1 MKNLKTIA
9 QFSLMTLLLVGVF
22 GVYQQLTIL
31 NSNMANGATPV
42 NQSFENAQPQVKL
55 AGWSMPVGGNVPT
68 ILAKYTSVEGKE
80 MRAVPVVI
88 LPWTKDDYDF
98 E

>member
-9 QFSLMTLLLVGVF
+9 QFSLMTLLLVCVF

-55 AGWSMPVGGNVPT
+55 AGWSMPAGGNVPT
-68 ILAKYTSVEGKE
+68 VELESNDSDLDGL
-80 MRAVPVVI
+80 MVVPVIV
-88 LPWTKDDYDF
+88 LPGSVNTR
-98 E
+98 